1 MSVISFLTSRHSMSQ
16 TQLTDT
22 FGRTHNYLRISLTDK
37 CNFRCTYCMPDEKMK
52 FMPSAK
58 LMTADEIIQLTSVF
72 QQLGVNKVRLTG
84 GEPTL
89 RKDLMEIIS
98 GIIALGIT
106 PSITTNGATIHQFI
120 EDFQKNEIDIN
131 ISIDTLQKEKFAQI
145 SQRDLLDP
153 VKANI
158 EELVR
163 RKLKVKLNVVLLRGF
178 NDNEIIDLVNYAGK
192 LGIEIRFIEYMPF
205 FGNSWEYEKV
215 YTRAEILKDISDHAE
230 IQRLKSPDDSTS
242 VNYVIPSTGAR
253 FGIISTV
260 SNPFCQGCS
269 RLRLT
274 ADGKMKN
281 CLFSNDETD
290 LLTALR
296 HGQNLIPLIQEN
308 ISRKKKTAAG
318 RIDFN
323 HEKAAVQYAQNR
335 SMIAIGG

>member
-1 MSVISFLTSRHSMSQ
+1 MSQ

-22 FGRTHNYLRISLTDK
+22 FGRLHNYLRISLTDK

-52 FMPSAK
+52 FMSSDK
-58 LMTADEIIQLTSVF
+58 LMNAEEIVKMTAVF
-72 QQLGVNKVRLTG
+72 QQLGVSKVRLTG

-89 RKDLMEIIS
+89 RRDLIDIIT
-98 GIIALGIT
+98 GIKALGIS
-106 PSITTNGATIHQFI
+106 PSITTNGASIQQYI
-120 EDFQKNEIDIN
+120 DDFQENNIDVN
-131 ISIDTLQKEKFAQI
+131 VSIDTLQKEKFIQI
-145 SQRDLLDP
+145 SQRDLLGA
-153 VKANI
+153 VKTNI
-158 EELVR
+158 EEMVR
-163 RKLKVKLNVVLLRGF
+163 RKMKVKLNVVLLRGF
-178 NDNEIIDLVNYAGK
+178 NDNEIIDLVNYAAA
-192 LGIEIRFIEYMPF
+192 LGVEIRFIEYMPF

-215 YTRAEILKDISDHAE
+215 YTRKEILRDISVYGAIE
-230 IQRLKSPDDSTS
+230 PIISPNDSTS
-242 VNYVIPSTGAR
+242 ENYLIPATGAK

-290 LLTALR
+290 LLSPLR
-296 HGQNLIPLIQEN
+296 IGENLMPLIREN
-308 ISRKKKTAAG
+308 ILRKKKTAAG

-323 HEKAAVQYAQNR
+323 NEKAAVQYAQNR